1 MGLLT
6 KKLILFGVCGLIAIL
21 LIVRLVQLQLLNQEE
36 YGRESQKNAV
46 KTITITP
53 ARGLMFD
60 RNNQIVVDN
69 RPTYTVTITPNEF
82 DTTKYAEVS
91 LLLGIPEDKLRE
103 ELAKIKGTNRFNP
116 QRIKRD
122 VDFKTIA
129 YIAENEKHLNGV
141 DYQVESLRLY
151 SDKFRASHIFGYVK
165 EISEKQLANQIGDYY
180 KQGDLIGVKGL
191 EKTYEDYL
199 RGEKGYEFVNVDVK
213 GREIGSVNDGRDD
226 IKPVNGSDIYL
237 SIDAQLQEYAES
249 LMNNKRGAVIAM
261 DPKTGEILC
270 MVSKPD
276 FDLNVFSGPTD
287 PKILSALMT
296 DKDKPLFNRVTM
308 TNYPPG
314 STWKMMMGLAG
325 LASGDITTTSL
336 ISCPGSFV
344 YGGRS
349 FGDHGAYGSIN
360 ITRALEVSANTF
372 FYKLALQM
380 GLDNYHKYSAMFGFG
395 KKTGIDISDELPGR
409 LPSVEYYNKVY
420 GVGKWTQG
428 FIVSLGIGQG
438 ELGVTPVQMV
448 AYTSAIAMD
457 GLYTTPH
464 FVRKIVN
471 SNTKE
476 EIYPSFKTTKIDFPQ
491 KWYDAI
497 KKGMYLVVNG
507 NGTAKGIK
515 NSLYTLAGK
524 TGTAQTQGNNHS
536 WFVGYAPYE
545 DPKIA
550 ICVLGENAG
559 WGAQFAAP
567 LAAAV
572 MVRYLSGNSIDS
584 FDEEGVKIFQTVD

>member
-6 KKLILFGVCGLIAIL
+6 RKLLLFGICLAIAVVLVIRLI
-21 LIVRLVQLQLLNQEE
+21 QLQLLNQEE

-53 ARGLMFD
+53 ARGLMFG

-82 DTTKYAEVS
+82 DTTKFAEVS
-91 LLLGIPEDKLRE
+91 LLLGIPEDKLKE
-103 ELAKIKGTNRFNP
+103 ELRKVKGTNRFNP

-129 YIAENEKHLNGV
+129 YIAENEKLLHGV

-226 IKPVNGSDIYL
+226 ILPVNGSDIYL
-237 SIDAQLQEYAES
+237 SMDEQLQEYTEM
-249 LMNNKRGAVIAM
+249 LMKNKRGAVIAM
-261 DPKTGEILC
+261 DPRNGEILC
-270 MVSKPD
+270 MVSNPD
-276 FDLNVFSGPTD
+276 FDLNIFSGPTD

-296 DKDKPLFNRVTM
+296 DKDKPMFNRVTM

-325 LASGDITTTSL
+325 LASGDITTTST
-336 ISCPGSFV
+336 ISCPGAFV
-344 YGGRS
+344 YGGRT

-372 FYKLALQM
+372 FYKLALQL

-448 AYTSAIAMD
+448 AYTS
-457 GLYTTPH
+457 
-464 FVRKIVN
+464 R
-471 SNTKE
+471 SNGC
-476 EIYPSFKTTKIDFPQ
+476 IYFGYCNGWFIYHSSLCQKNCEFK
-491 KWYDAI
+491 Y
-497 KKGMYLVVNG
+497 
-507 NGTAKGIK
+507 
-515 NSLYTLAGK
+515 
-524 TGTAQTQGNNHS
+524 
-536 WFVGYAPYE
+536 
-545 DPKIA
+545 
-550 ICVLGENAG
+550 
-559 WGAQFAAP
+559 
-567 LAAAV
+567 
-572 MVRYLSGNSIDS
+572 
-584 FDEEGVKIFQTVD
+584 